1 MLTGRQIEQ
10 LQNALLDAF
19 PSRDALRM
27 LARIELEQN
36 LDAIAGGENLR
47 VLVFNLISWAEQ
59 TDVVARLIDG
69 AHRQNPGNPA
79 LRDLQ
84 RVAKAWQSVAPS
96 VAPVQCSSAAPRA
109 TVDIFLSYSRLDR
122 AQMHVVQDVLRQ
134 AGFSVWIDEG
144 LEPGTPSWEA
154 AIEEALH

>member
-10 LQNALLDAF
+10 LQEALLDAF
-19 PSRDALRM
+19 ASHGALRM

-59 TDVVARLIDG
+59 TGAVAQLIEG
-69 AHRQNPGNPA
+69 ACRQNAGNPK

-84 RVAKAWQSVAPS
+84 RAAKAWQGAVFWPCTARAHGAARHGRCLPELQPAGSHTDAPYPRCVA
-96 VAPVQCSSAAPRA
+96 RGRL
-109 TVDIFLSYSRLDR
+109 FGLDR
-122 AQMHVVQDVLRQ
+122 
-134 AGFSVWIDEG
+134 
-144 LEPGTPSWEA
+144 
-154 AIEEALH
+154 